1 MIFLKKENKRFIDR
15 RKILNFVYNDIM
27 NKRQQIILWVTI
39 SLTALAV
46 AGTTY
51 WYWARNFISGD
62 PQKNNRRIKVQKV

>member
-1 MIFLKKENKRFIDR
+1 
-15 RKILNFVYNDIM
+15 M

-51 WYWARNFISGD
+51 WYWAKNFVSGD